1 MSELRTVGE
10 RKAAVMKALEANDHM
25 WLATA
30 DSGGRPQLIAV
41 STLWDGTDV
50 VIATRVEAKTARNL
64 AESRQA
70 KLSHGTPDD
79 VILIDAQLESSTAAS
94 SADDDLVRRFETA
107 NGWNP
112 REEGDDWGFYRLRP
126 QRIQAYRGYG
136 ELEGRDVMKGGR
148 WLA

>member
-1 MSELRTVGE
+1 MTQLRTVAE

-41 STLWDGTDV
+41 ATLWDGTDL
-50 VIATRVEAKTARNL
+50 VIATRVETKTARNL
-64 AESRQA
+64 AESGQA
-70 KLSHGTPDD
+70 KLSHGTPED
-79 VILIDAQLESSTAAS
+79 VILIDAQLENSAPADSSEVEVA
-94 SADDDLVRRFETA
+94 RRFEKA

-112 REEGDDWGFYRLRP
+112 QEEGDDWGFYRLRP
-126 QRIQAYRGYG
+126 RRIQAYRGYG
-136 ELEGRDVMKGGR
+136 ELEGRDVMKDGR

>member
-1 MSELRTVGE
+1 MTALRTLAE
-10 RKAAVMKALEANDHM
+10 RTDAVTKALEANEHM

-30 DSGGRPQLIAV
+30 DSSGRPQLIAV
-41 STLWDGTDV
+41 ATLWDGTDLV
-50 VIATRVEAKTARNL
+50 VATRVETKTARNL
-64 AESRQA
+64 ADSGQA

-79 VILIDAQLESSTAAS
+79 VILIDARLESSVPAS
-94 SADDDLVRRFETA
+94 SAPDDLARRFEQA

-126 QRIQAYRGYG
+126 RRIQAYRGYG
-136 ELEGRDVMKGGR
+136 ELEGRDVMKDGR